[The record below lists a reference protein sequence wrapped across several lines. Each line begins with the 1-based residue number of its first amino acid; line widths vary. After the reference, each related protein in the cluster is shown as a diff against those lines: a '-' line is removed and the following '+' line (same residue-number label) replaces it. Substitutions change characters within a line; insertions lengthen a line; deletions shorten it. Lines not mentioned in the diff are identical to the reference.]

1 MTIIMVKK
9 IRESTFRSQFIY
21 NDLCRK
27 SKFNVVFNF
36 IYLGQ
41 GQNVVRTG
49 VPQQILQF
57 PFQQTIP
64 VQIPIATANGQTII
78 QTVHIPI
85 QTLGTAM
92 SNGGLMQGG
101 QIQIIQPQM
110 TQVSKCG

>member
-1 MTIIMVKK
+1 MFLLFAV
-9 IRESTFRSQFIY
+9 
-21 NDLCRK
+21 
-27 SKFNVVFNF
+27 
-36 IYLGQ
+36 GQ

-57 PFQQTIP
+57 PIQQTIP
-64 VQIPIATANGQTII
+64 VQIPVQLNGQTII

-92 SNGGLMQGG
+92 SNGGLGGLMQGG

-110 TQVSKCG
+110 TQVSYASGWSDRLLFAFNACNQ